1 MKTKSTLIAALMLS
15 LTASAYASFNRFWI
29 GYKLENITEQKFMN
43 DLNQRLLPDLIKLAA
58 GKGLSSYSPYVTP
71 KNHGDLPDEIALI
84 TYESEDIYRSIRS
97 TVPGTA
103 YSDLHWEL
111 FKKDISKSTVPVQFE
126 GTLEVDHAYELDA
139 KYEGW
144 RTGTT
149 YLTIYKRNN
158 TDLSV
163 LAQEFAKL
171 KTTRGLKNS
180 ILLITEKYIYEYRSF
195 NPDYGFKPLSLKVVN
210 TQKMSKSKVKAIG
223 VNEGLNVQF

>member
-1 MKTKSTLIAALMLS
+1 MKKKSILLTALMLT
-15 LTASAYASFNRFWI
+15 LTVQAQASFNRFWI
-29 GYKLENITEQKFMN
+29 GYKLDNISEQKFMN

-58 GKGLSSYSPYVTP
+58 GKGLNSYSPYVTP

-84 TYESEDIYRSIRS
+84 TYDSEEVYRSIRS

-111 FKKDISKSTVPVQFE
+111 FKKDVSKSTVPVQFD
-126 GTLEVDHAYELDA
+126 GILENDKAYELDA

-144 RTGTT
+144 KTGTT
-149 YLTIYKRNN
+149 YLTIYKCSNE
-158 TDLSV
+158 DLTK
-163 LAQEFAKL
+163 LAVEFARL
-171 KTTRGLKNS
+171 KNTKGLKNS

-210 TQKMSKSKVKAIG
+210 TQKLLRAKVQAIG
-223 VNEGLNVQF
+223 PNEGLNVQF